1 MAAIIECKQFDFPAV
16 SLYRP
21 HDPAGLWII
30 QVKET
35 AKNETRSFSNNGIGN
50 VAMTVEKLRLL
61 RDALNRELAD
71 VPPATVPSMDEVPV
85 WITGRPDLPPLLGVP
100 ATVAAEP
107 ETERWGT

>member
-35 AKNETRSFSNNGIGN
+35 QKNETRSYSNNGIGN

-71 VPPATVPSMDEVPV
+71 VPPETVLSMDDETVPVAV
-85 WITGRPDLPPLLGVP
+85 CGLPEFADPTTAVESP
-100 ATVAAEP
+100 
-107 ETERWGT
+107 TERWAR

>member
-71 VPPATVPSMDEVPV
+71 VPPPLPQFVEV
-85 WITGRPDLPPLLGVP
+85 GAFENDDLE
-100 ATVAAEP
+100 VAAGRLQVDHDCP
-107 ETERWGT
+107 SSPC

>member
-71 VPPATVPSMDEVPV
+71 VPPPLPPVEIDCETVPVAV
-85 WITGRPDLPPLLGVP
+85 CGLPEF
-100 ATVAAEP
+100 AEP
-107 ETERWGT
+107 TTAVEPKTERWAR